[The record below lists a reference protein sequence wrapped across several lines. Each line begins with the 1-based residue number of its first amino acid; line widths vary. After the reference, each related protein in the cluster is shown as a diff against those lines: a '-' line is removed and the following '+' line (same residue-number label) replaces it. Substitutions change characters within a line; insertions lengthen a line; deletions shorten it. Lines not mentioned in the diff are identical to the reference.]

1 MRRLRSWFPLL
12 STISLAIAVI
22 APAFA
27 DDAAFFQQNCATCHT
42 IGGGRLTGPD
52 LKDVT
57 KRRDRAWLTNWL
69 QNPRAVIDS
78 GDPYAQ
84 KILQDAR
91 GIVMPT
97 IPGMTP
103 AQATA
108 LLDLID
114 AESKLPRSRFAGT
127 QVNMRPFTPADVA
140 LGRSIFTGE
149 HRLQNGGPPC
159 ISCHPRR
166 GIGALGGGR
175 LGPDLTLVSERL
187 QGRKGLTAWL
197 SNPASPTMNPVFAAR
212 ALQPNEILALTALFD
227 DEARKGGQADTST
240 ALGFVLLGVG
250 GGVLGMVSLDVIW
263 KKRLRGV
270 RRDLVRKSRG
280 EE

>member
-1 MRRLRSWFPLL
+1 MRRLRSWFPLV
-12 STISLAIAVI
+12 STISLAITVI

-52 LKDVT
+52 LKNVAQ
-57 KRRDRAWLTNWL
+57 RRDAPWLTNWL
-69 QNPRAVIDS
+69 QNPKAVIDS

-84 KILQDAR
+84 KLLQDAR
-91 GIVMPT
+91 GIVMPA
-97 IPGMTP
+97 IPMPPG
-103 AQATA
+103 QAAA
-108 LLDLID
+108 LLDLIA
-114 AESKLPRSRFAGT
+114 AESKLPHSRFAGT
-127 QVNMRPFTPADVA
+127 QVSSRPFTAQDVA
-140 LGRSIFTGE
+140 LGRQIFTGE

-159 ISCHPRR
+159 ISCHTMR
-166 GIGALGGGR
+166 GLGSLGGGR

-212 ALQPNEILALTALFD
+212 VLQPNEILALTALFD
-227 DEARKGGQADTST
+227 DAARRGGQADTST
-240 ALGFVLLGVG
+240 ALAFVLLGVG
-250 GGVLGMVSLDVIW
+250 GGVAGMVSLDSIW

-270 RRDLVRKSRG
+270 RRALISKSRG